1 MNTFDSFYMLLITIG
16 LDTSSSKLENFL
28 LHYFNTKQYSI
39 FKLAAIL
46 KGSSIYFGSSNLFE
60 REFWF
65 NIILTLFGLSLKIV
79 YVTANIFVTNTVCTA
94 QLYQWYVWIV
104 IHKWHSNTITESSG
118 SAFRQFL
125 KHHLTFHCKY
135 SLRRLVGQSFTP
147 YMFIKFISTISP
159 INI

>member
-1 MNTFDSFYMLLITIG
+1 MFNLHFICRVSGKKISKTHLVYKHNNAIIIKQTNFVEHLLIFGLNTFDSFYMLLITIG

-39 FKLAAIL
+39 FKLAAIP

-79 YVTANIFVTNTVCTA
+79 YVTAHIFVTNTVCTA
-94 QLYQWYVWIV
+94 RLYQWYV
-104 IHKWHSNTITESSG
+104 
-118 SAFRQFL
+118 
-125 KHHLTFHCKY
+125 
-135 SLRRLVGQSFTP
+135 
-147 YMFIKFISTISP
+147 
-159 INI
+159 